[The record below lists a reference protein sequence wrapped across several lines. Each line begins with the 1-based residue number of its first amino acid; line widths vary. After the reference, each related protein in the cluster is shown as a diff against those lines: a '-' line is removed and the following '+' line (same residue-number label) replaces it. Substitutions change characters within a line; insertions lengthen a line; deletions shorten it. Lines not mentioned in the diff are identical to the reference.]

1 MNGLLHEQRQATLA
15 AARHREHADGLT
27 NPREAEVERLAAN
40 QEERRAADLAARI
53 ERVEA
58 VRIECGSLAA
68 RLRQIEPS
76 ADVMLALHHVED
88 AESRLIRELG
98 N

>member
-1 MNGLLHEQRQATLA
+1 MHGLLHEQRQATLA
-15 AARHREHADGLT
+15 AARHRELADGLS

-68 RLRQIEPS
+68 RLRQLAPS
-76 ADVMLALHHVED
+76 ADVMLALRHVED